1 MSEKKASTLDQRY
14 IGSAVLNL
22 RKLYKDHP
30 EEEKFIKNLIKIIA
44 YFASASVRNGA
55 RDLAE
60 TMNKK
65 VFEE

>member
-1 MSEKKASTLDQRY
+1 MNEKKASTLDQRY

-22 RKLYKDHP
+22 RKLYKAHP
-30 EEEKFIKNLIKIIA
+30 EEEEYYKNLIKIIA
-44 YFASASVRNGA
+44 YFASVNVRDGA

-60 TMNKK
+60 AMNKK

>member
-22 RKLYKDHP
+22 RKLYKAHP
-30 EEEKFIKNLIKIIA
+30 EEEKAYKNLIKIIA

-55 RDLAE
+55 RYLAE
-60 TMNKK
+60 AMNKK